1 MQKIL
6 LLSVLIALVSCRQN
20 FSSVDPAVENSI
32 ANVTCPQ
39 SESYLYDVLYKSLVD
54 LNEVPSE
61 KELRDAFERALGA
74 SAKWHADESQFLNL
88 VSEFYQILLK
98 VPSASPQDLLQ
109 KVTAAE
115 IGDQSN
121 DDSKQVQAQ
130 LQQFK
135 IKWKQYTSQLD
146 VECPT
151 NPPAVIPPE
160 PETETPT
167 TPTPTTP
174 TVPPVDSVATKNV
187 LSVSARAVLVT
198 AYQNCAAVRV
208 PALTQSTQDVQG
220 ISRVGVHSDG
230 IGAKRQ
236 ITDLG
241 ALLRTDP
248 YLSSVETN
256 SSCQNVRSNPPIYDY
271 GGKPYT
277 TADANSKLDLFK
289 NAGTGTSVL
298 GIDCSAFVFSAI
310 ASSGLKLDPDQKM
323 KAIFV
328 HGISSTMYMNPADN
342 GMRCLSKVKMGV
354 SGTLKEGDIVAI
366 SGHVFLIDSVGKD
379 PLGISKAQTSAQCAD
394 LTASGFDFVIIQSSP
409 SKNGVGINR
418 YRGADYL
425 AEEPTIRKG
434 FEAYAKQAC
443 LAKYQKTD
451 VLMKAENFQIIR
463 HSQASNCKDQRIAL
477 VGESCA
483 QACSAVASSQLQ

>member
-6 LLSVLIALVSCRQN
+6 LLSVLISLVACRQN

-61 KELRDAFERALGA
+61 SELRGAFEKALGT
-74 SAKWHADESQFLNL
+74 SSQWHADDSQFLDL
-88 VSEFYQILLK
+88 ISEFYQILLK
-98 VPSASPQDLLQ
+98 MPATNPQDLLQ

-115 IGDQSN
+115 IGDQST
-121 DDSKQVQAQ
+121 DDSKQVQDQ

-135 IKWKQYTSQLD
+135 AKWKQYTSQLD
-146 VECPT
+146 MECPAT
-151 NPPAVIPPE
+151 PPAAVPSD
-160 PETETPT
+160 PETEST
-167 TPTPTTP
+167 TTTTFP
-174 TVPPVDSVATKNV
+174 SGQNAATRNV
-187 LSVSARAVLVT
+187 LSVSARSVLVT
-198 AYQNCAAVRV
+198 AYQSCGAIRV
-208 PALTQSTQDVQG
+208 PALTKATPDVQG
-220 ISRVGVHSDG
+220 ISRVGVHADG

-236 ITDLG
+236 ITDLN
-241 ALLRTDP
+241 AFLRTDP
-248 YLSSVETN
+248 YLSVLDTSA
-256 SSCQNVRSNPPIYDY
+256 SCQNVRSNPPIYDY

-277 TADANSKLDLFK
+277 TSDANSKLDLFK

-328 HGISSTMYMNPADN
+328 HGISSTMYMNPTDN

-354 SGTLKEGDIVAI
+354 SGSLQEGDIVAI
-366 SGHVFLIDSVGKD
+366 KGHVFMIESVGKD
-379 PLGISKAQTSAQCAD
+379 PLGISKAQAAVQCAT
-394 LTASGFDFVIIQSSP
+394 LTSSGFDFVIIQSSP

-425 AEEPTIRKG
+425 SEEPTIRKG
-434 FEAYAKQAC
+434 FEEYAKQAC
-443 LAKYQKTD
+443 LAKFQKTD
-451 VLMKAENFQIIR
+451 VLMKADNFQIIR
-463 HSQASNCKDQRIAL
+463 HNQASNCKDQRIAL

-483 QACSAVASSQLQ
+483 QTCSAVASSQLQ